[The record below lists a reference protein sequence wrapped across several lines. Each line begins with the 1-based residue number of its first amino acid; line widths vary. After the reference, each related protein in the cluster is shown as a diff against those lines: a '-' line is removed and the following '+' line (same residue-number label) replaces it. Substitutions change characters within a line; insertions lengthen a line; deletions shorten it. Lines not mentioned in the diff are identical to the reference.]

1 MLTRELDAID
11 RTCSRFRGDSELVR
25 MNAASGEETHVS
37 ALLFDALRTALDA
50 ARATGGLVDPTIG
63 RTLRLA
69 GYDATF
75 SVVRG
80 RDGRLVRPSFVRDPN
95 WRTVELDETR
105 RTVRAPKGVELDLG
119 ATAKALAAD
128 RAADRAHAATGTG
141 VLISLG
147 GDIAVAGTAPETWL
161 VGSDRRRQR
170 LSARHRR
177 PSRSASRVGGLATSG
192 TTVRRWASGA
202 RRLHHIVDPR
212 TGRPASACWR
222 SATVAAE
229 SCVDAN
235 TASTAAI
242 VLGERAPEWL
252 DELQLPARLLR
263 YDRRTFFVARL
274 AGGGGGRVIVA
285 ASNPTTLWYLTR
297 ATGVVALLLLTAA
310 VVFGVL
316 SSIRWRSGRLPRFL
330 VGGLH
335 RNVTL
340 IAIAFVAMHVVT
352 TVADGYAPVGLR
364 DAVIPFVSPYRPI
377 WLGLGAVAFD
387 LLLALVITSFLRMRL
402 GFRMWRAVHWLAY
415 ASWPVAL
422 LHSLGTGSDA
432 RLGWM
437 TFVGFASFAL
447 VAVAVLLRVARSEAA
462 TAPRVTAAAAA
473 FLTPLAI
480 FVWYQGGPQQRGWA
494 ARAGTPSSL
503 LHRATATP
511 STSPWRTR
519 HRCRP
524 AISRHASPGT
534 SPRPPRSDGLV
545 TVDIKGRVRG
555 RVHGNLRLTLWGQP
569 AEGGG
574 IVMTSSDVA
583 FAAAGTASAYSGH
596 VVSLDGNRVE
606 TQLKNAAGARAD
618 ITFDLQLDRATNA
631 ISGSVQ
637 GRTTA

>member
-1 MLTRELDAID
+1 M
-11 RTCSRFRGDSELVR
+11 
-25 MNAASGEETHVS
+25 
-37 ALLFDALRTALDA
+37 
-50 ARATGGLVDPTIG
+50 
-63 RTLRLA
+63 
-69 GYDATF
+69 
-75 SVVRG
+75 
-80 RDGRLVRPSFVRDPN
+80 
-95 WRTVELDETR
+95 
-105 RTVRAPKGVELDLG
+105 
-119 ATAKALAAD
+119 
-128 RAADRAHAATGTG
+128 
-141 VLISLG
+141 
-147 GDIAVAGTAPETWL
+147 
-161 VGSDRRRQR
+161 
-170 LSARHRR
+170 
-177 PSRSASRVGGLATSG
+177 
-192 TTVRRWASGA
+192 
-202 RRLHHIVDPR
+202 
-212 TGRPASACWR
+212 
-222 SATVAAE
+222 
-229 SCVDAN
+229 
-235 TASTAAI
+235 
-242 VLGERAPEWL
+242 
-252 DELQLPARLLR
+252 
-263 YDRRTFFVARL
+263 
-274 AGGGGGRVIVA
+274 IVA

-330 VGGLH
+330 IGGLH

-340 IAIAFVAMHVVT
+340 IAIAFVAIHVVT

-511 STSPWRTR
+511 STMPVANAPSL
-519 HRCRP
+519 P
-524 AISRHASPGT
+524 AGNFAARLDGHISSTAG
-534 SPRPPRSDGLV
+534 SDGLV

-596 VVSLDGNRVE
+596 VVSLDGTRVE

-618 ITFDLQLDRATNA
+618 ITFDLQLNRATNA

>member
-1 MLTRELDAID
+1 
-11 RTCSRFRGDSELVR
+11 
-25 MNAASGEETHVS
+25 
-37 ALLFDALRTALDA
+37 
-50 ARATGGLVDPTIG
+50 
-63 RTLRLA
+63 
-69 GYDATF
+69 
-75 SVVRG
+75 
-80 RDGRLVRPSFVRDPN
+80 
-95 WRTVELDETR
+95 
-105 RTVRAPKGVELDLG
+105 
-119 ATAKALAAD
+119 
-128 RAADRAHAATGTG
+128 
-141 VLISLG
+141 
-147 GDIAVAGTAPETWL
+147 
-161 VGSDRRRQR
+161 
-170 LSARHRR
+170 
-177 PSRSASRVGGLATSG
+177 
-192 TTVRRWASGA
+192 
-202 RRLHHIVDPR
+202 
-212 TGRPASACWR
+212 
-222 SATVAAE
+222 
-229 SCVDAN
+229 
-235 TASTAAI
+235 
-242 VLGERAPEWL
+242 
-252 DELQLPARLLR
+252 
-263 YDRRTFFVARL
+263 
-274 AGGGGGRVIVA
+274 VIVA

-310 VVFGVL
+310 VAFGVL

-330 VGGLH
+330 VGGIH

-340 IAIAFVAMHVVT
+340 IAIAFVLVHVVT

-364 DAVIPFVSPYRPI
+364 DAVIPFVSPYRPL

-447 VAVAVLLRVARSEAA
+447 VALTVLLRVARSKAA

-473 FLTPLAI
+473 FVTPLAI

-503 LHRATATP
+503 LHRAAATP
-511 STSPWRTR
+511 NTTPIPSAASLPDGNFSARLAGYISST
-519 HRCRP
+519 
-524 AISRHASPGT
+524 
-534 SPRPPRSDGLV
+534 PRNDGLV

-555 RVHGNLRLTLWGQP
+555 HVHGNLRLTLWGQP

-574 IVMTSSDVA
+574 IVMTASDVA
-583 FAAAGTASAYSGH
+583 FAAAGTTSAYSGH

-618 ITFDLQLDRATNA
+618 MTFDLQLNRSTNA

-637 GRTTA
+637 GTTTA

>member
-1 MLTRELDAID
+1 M
-11 RTCSRFRGDSELVR
+11 
-25 MNAASGEETHVS
+25 
-37 ALLFDALRTALDA
+37 
-50 ARATGGLVDPTIG
+50 
-63 RTLRLA
+63 
-69 GYDATF
+69 
-75 SVVRG
+75 
-80 RDGRLVRPSFVRDPN
+80 
-95 WRTVELDETR
+95 
-105 RTVRAPKGVELDLG
+105 
-119 ATAKALAAD
+119 
-128 RAADRAHAATGTG
+128 
-141 VLISLG
+141 
-147 GDIAVAGTAPETWL
+147 
-161 VGSDRRRQR
+161 
-170 LSARHRR
+170 
-177 PSRSASRVGGLATSG
+177 
-192 TTVRRWASGA
+192 
-202 RRLHHIVDPR
+202 
-212 TGRPASACWR
+212 
-222 SATVAAE
+222 
-229 SCVDAN
+229 
-235 TASTAAI
+235 
-242 VLGERAPEWL
+242 
-252 DELQLPARLLR
+252 
-263 YDRRTFFVARL
+263 
-274 AGGGGGRVIVA
+274 IVA

-340 IAIAFVAMHVVT
+340 IAITFVAIHVVT

-364 DAVIPFVSPYRPI
+364 DAVIPFVSPYRPM

-511 STSPWRTR
+511 STMPVASARY
-519 HRCRP
+519 RCRP
-524 AISRHASPGT
+524 AISRHASTGT
-534 SPRPPRSDGLV
+534 SPRRLGSDGLV

-574 IVMTSSDVA
+574 IVMTASDVA
-583 FAAAGTASAYSGH
+583 FAAAGTASAYSGN
-596 VVSLDGNRVE
+596 VVSLDGSRVE
-606 TQLKNAAGARAD
+606 TQLKNATGAGAD
-618 ITFDLQLDRATNA
+618 ITLDLQLNRSTNA

-637 GRTTA
+637 GKGHSVTGSAGSGDLSPSFRADGGPAGPAAAPRVGPRTMVAQRRSKSMCGAMEPCTTPPPGAS

>member
-1 MLTRELDAID
+1 M
-11 RTCSRFRGDSELVR
+11 
-25 MNAASGEETHVS
+25 
-37 ALLFDALRTALDA
+37 
-50 ARATGGLVDPTIG
+50 
-63 RTLRLA
+63 
-69 GYDATF
+69 
-75 SVVRG
+75 
-80 RDGRLVRPSFVRDPN
+80 
-95 WRTVELDETR
+95 
-105 RTVRAPKGVELDLG
+105 
-119 ATAKALAAD
+119 
-128 RAADRAHAATGTG
+128 
-141 VLISLG
+141 
-147 GDIAVAGTAPETWL
+147 
-161 VGSDRRRQR
+161 
-170 LSARHRR
+170 
-177 PSRSASRVGGLATSG
+177 
-192 TTVRRWASGA
+192 
-202 RRLHHIVDPR
+202 
-212 TGRPASACWR
+212 
-222 SATVAAE
+222 
-229 SCVDAN
+229 
-235 TASTAAI
+235 
-242 VLGERAPEWL
+242 
-252 DELQLPARLLR
+252 
-263 YDRRTFFVARL
+263 
-274 AGGGGGRVIVA
+274 IVA

-340 IAIAFVAMHVVT
+340 IAIAFVAIHVVT

-511 STSPWRTR
+511 STMPSRTR

-524 AISRHASPGT
+524 AISRHASTGT
-534 SPRPPRSDGLV
+534 SPRPPAATVSSLSTSKGESEAASTAIFASRSGAS
-545 TVDIKGRVRG
+545 RPR
-555 RVHGNLRLTLWGQP
+555 
-569 AEGGG
+569 AEE
-574 IVMTSSDVA
+574 S
-583 FAAAGTASAYSGH
+583 
-596 VVSLDGNRVE
+596 
-606 TQLKNAAGARAD
+606 
-618 ITFDLQLDRATNA
+618 
-631 ISGSVQ
+631 
-637 GRTTA
+637 